1 MENEI
6 PLYRSRKYK
15 FCEINKGVIKYLV
28 FYKRLILA
36 ILAFKIEYHSLF
48 YLTINNSLLDTSI
61 FLSRIGHLEFFLTR
75 YNFHIIFLCSHEMVF
90 KKNWASFFFH
100 ISQFQSVLPFL
111 TNKEQKNGS
120 NQWVDAS
127 QKKVKS
133 AAALTWIL
141 HYFNEL
147 GGGFFFF
154 QMVAFFFL

>member
-90 KKNWASFFFH
+90 KKKIEPHFFSHFT
-100 ISQFQSVLPFL
+100 ISICPALFDQQR
-111 TNKEQKNGS
+111 TKK
-120 NQWVDAS
+120 WV
-127 QKKVKS
+127 QPM
-133 AAALTWIL
+133 
-141 HYFNEL
+141 
-147 GGGFFFF
+147 G
-154 QMVAFFFL
+154 